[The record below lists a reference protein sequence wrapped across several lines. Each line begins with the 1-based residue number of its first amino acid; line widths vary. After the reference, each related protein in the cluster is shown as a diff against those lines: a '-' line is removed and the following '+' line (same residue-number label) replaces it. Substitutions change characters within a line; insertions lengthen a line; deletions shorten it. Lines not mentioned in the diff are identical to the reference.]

1 MNVILI
7 AAVTADGFI
16 GRSSGHAADWT
27 SKEDKQLFVKVT
39 KEAGTMVM
47 GSKTFE
53 TIGRALPE
61 RRMIVLTS
69 RPHDYAADD
78 VEFTDESPT
87 ELVNRLEAEG
97 TNDITVCGGAHV
109 YHAFMEADLVD
120 ELYLTVEPV
129 LFGIGVKLFAGEL
142 ESKLQL
148 TETQK
153 LNENVV
159 LLQYK
164 VLR

>member
-7 AAVTADGFI
+7 AAITADGFI

-39 KEAGTMVM
+39 KEAGTIIM

-53 TIGRALPE
+53 TIGRALPD

-69 RPHDYAADD
+69 RPDEYTADD
-78 VEFTDESPT
+78 VEFTNEPPKILMT
-87 ELVNRLEAEG
+87 RLESEG
-97 TNDITVCGGAHV
+97 IKSLVVCGGAQI
-109 YHAFMEADLVD
+109 YHAFMEANLVD

-129 LFGIGVKLFAGEL
+129 LFGTGVTLFAGEL
-142 ESKLQL
+142 DSKLQL

-159 LLQYK
+159 LLRYK
-164 VLR
+164 ILR

>member
-27 SKEDKQLFVKVT
+27 SKEDKQLFVRVT
-39 KEAGTMVM
+39 KEAGTIVM

-53 TIGRALPE
+53 TIGRALPD

-69 RPHDYAADD
+69 RPSDYTADN
-78 VEFTDESPT
+78 VEFTNESPT
-87 ELVNRLEAEG
+87 ELVSRLETEEVDNLA
-97 TNDITVCGGAHV
+97 VCGGAQV
-109 YHAFMEADLVD
+109 YHAFMSAGLVD

-129 LFGIGVKLFAGEL
+129 LFGAGVTLFASEL
-142 ESKLQL
+142 ESRLEL

-159 LLQYK
+159 LLRYK